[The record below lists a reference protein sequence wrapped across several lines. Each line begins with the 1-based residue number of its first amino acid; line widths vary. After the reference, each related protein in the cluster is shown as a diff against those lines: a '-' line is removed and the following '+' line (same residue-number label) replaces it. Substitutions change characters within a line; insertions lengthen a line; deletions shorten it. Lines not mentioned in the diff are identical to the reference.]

1 MKKHLYFLLLLFIFS
16 PSIAQKIKFVKDI
29 NPSGEANI
37 SLFTNYNGK
46 LYFSANDGVNGQELW
61 VSDGTESGTYMFK
74 DINPSGSSNPKE
86 LKVCNG
92 KLFFQAS
99 TDGGS
104 TPKLWVSDGT
114 EAGTIDISNNC
125 HSPQE
130 FTAYNG
136 KVYFAATNN
145 DYGTEFWETDGTKVG
160 TKIVKNIQTVP
171 YDGISSEPT
180 CFTVFN
186 NKIYFVAKNN
196 ATSFQIYESDGT
208 ETGTIVYP
216 KFSNLGQSTSM
227 DFFVCNGKMFFNAI
241 ENNGDFGFFLY
252 VTDGINNVEKL
263 AINGTDFSNP
273 SGFFEWNNQVI
284 FTASTNDNG
293 NELWISDGTVS
304 GTKMI
309 KDIYPG
315 TESSWCKDF
324 VLYNNKLYFAAADT
338 LSNMELWMSDG
349 TTTGTVKVKEINTNT
364 NNLRQ
369 SSPSEFKIYNNKL
382 YFTAK
387 PNLNQVYLFES
398 DGSSTNTS
406 QVDTSFTSTYP
417 PNFNPDVQHLFVF
430 GDCLYFLAKYTNTTK
445 KLYKL
450 YIPLEAPLALPS
462 TDLDEKEWTFIAH
475 WSRVEKA
482 DYYLL
487 YVSIDPDFYVCWEGY
502 DGLVVY
508 DTFQLV
514 DVVSNCTPY
523 YYKVIATNA
532 SDTSDFSNIISV
544 QVGGSIDEAK
554 IYGLKFYPNPVKY
567 QLFIS
572 LDNDI
577 IEKIVII
584 DVNGKIVL
592 EQFKQEKELKI
603 DVSHLNPEL
612 YLIKIYVGKNQL
624 IKTFIKE

>member
-1 MKKHLYFLLLLFIFS
+1 MKKCILCLMCSLFMQLN
-16 PSIAQKIKFVKDI
+16 AQEIQLVKNI
-29 NPSGEANI
+29 NLSGNANI
-37 SLFTNYNGK
+37 SQMTLFNGK
-46 LYFSANDGVNGQELW
+46 LFFSATDGTNGQELW

-92 KLFFQAS
+92 KLYFQAS
-99 TDGGS
+99 LDGGA

-145 DYGTEFWETDGTKVG
+145 DYGTEFWETDGTKIG

-171 YDGISSEPT
+171 YDGISSEPA

-208 ETGTIVYP
+208 EAGTIVYS
-216 KFSNLGQSTSM
+216 KFPNLGQSTSM
-227 DFFVCNGKMFFNAI
+227 KFFVCNGKMFFSAI
-241 ENNGDFGFFLY
+241 ENNGDYGFFLY
-252 VTDGINNVEKL
+252 VTDSINDVEKL

-284 FTASTNDNG
+284 FTAFTNDYG
-293 NELWISDGTVS
+293 NELWISDGSTA
-304 GTKMI
+304 GTRMI

-315 TESSWCKDF
+315 TESSWAKEF
-324 VLYNNKLYFAAADT
+324 TLYNNKLYFTAADT
-338 LSNMELWMSDG
+338 LSNMELWVSDC

-369 SSPSEFKIYNNKL
+369 SSPSEFKIFNNKL

-398 DGSSTNTS
+398 DGSSTNTF
-406 QVDTSFTSTYP
+406 QIDTSITSAYP
-417 PNFNPDVQHLFVF
+417 PNFNPDVQNLFVSE
-430 GDCLYFLAKYTNTTK
+430 DCLYFLAKYTNTYLM
-445 KLYKL
+445 LYKL
-450 YIPLEAPLALPS
+450 YIPLEAPVALPS
-462 TDLDEKEWTFIAH
+462 TDLDEKEGTFLAH
-475 WSRVEKA
+475 WSSVAKA

-487 YVSIDPDFYVCWEGY
+487 YVSIHPDFYEYWEGY
-502 DGLVVY
+502 DGLIVY
-508 DTFQLV
+508 DTFHLV
-514 DVVSNCTPY
+514 NVVSNCTPY
-523 YYKVIATNA
+523 YYKVAAVNA
-532 SDTSDFSNIISV
+532 FDTSDFSNIISV

-554 IYGLKFYPNPVKY
+554 MYGLKFYPSPAKN

-572 LDNDI
+572 LENDI

-584 DVNGKIVL
+584 DINGKTIAL
-592 EQFKQEKELKI
+592 QTLDNNQATI
-603 DVSHLNPEL
+603 DVS
-612 YLIKIYVGKNQL
+612 YLPAGIYMLKIYLGERSINRK
-624 IKTFIKE
+624 FIKE